1 MKKLL
6 IVTIIALFCS
16 ASAFAAL
23 SWTYGW
29 EDGTGTALGTYG
41 NAIVSNSIEQAYEG
55 THSLK
60 MIEDPLGGTPQAFIW
75 WVTGLSSGDVVVAD
89 FYVYDTTPSASPSGR
104 IWGHYTDDTNDV
116 TSSSGSASGDTT
128 YSAGNG
134 WTNLSYTW
142 TFDSKGGVN
151 NGLVVET
158 RIYSATNDNA
168 NVLYIDTASITV
180 SNDTVKIYNA
190 AGQALP
196 EPFMF
201 SALILGLGA
210 LFLRKK

>member
-6 IVTIIALFCS
+6 TIAIAVLFCS

-41 NAIVSNSIEQAYEG
+41 NAIVSNSMEQAYEG

-60 MIEDPLGGTPQAFIW
+60 MIEDPLSGTPQAYVW
-75 WVTGLSSGDVVVAD
+75 WVTGLQDGDAVVAD

-104 IWGHYTDDTNDV
+104 IWGHYTSDPTNIYAY
-116 TSSSGSASGDTT
+116 SGSAGGNST
-128 YSAGNG
+128 YSDGSG
-134 WTNLSYTW
+134 WTNLSWTW
-142 TFDSKGGVN
+142 IFDSSGGASD
-151 NGLVVET
+151 GLVVEA
-158 RIYSATNDNA
+158 RIYSAAGA
-168 NVLYIDTASITV
+168 NVLYFDTASITV
-180 SNDTVKIYNA
+180 SNDAVKIYNA
-190 AGQALP
+190 AGQAIP

-201 SALILGLGA
+201 SALILGLGV

>member
-6 IVTIIALFCS
+6 TIAIAVLFCS

-41 NAIVSNSIEQAYEG
+41 NAIVSNSTEQAYEG

-60 MIEDPLGGTPQAFIW
+60 LIENPYGGTPQAFVW
-75 WVTGLSSGDVVVAD
+75 WVTGLSSGDVVNAI

-104 IWGHYTDDTNDV
+104 IWGHYTDGVDV
-116 TSSSGSASGDTT
+116 NSYQGSASGNST
-128 YSAGNG
+128 YSDGSG
-134 WTNLSYTW
+134 WSPLTNTW
-142 TFDSKGGVN
+142 TFTTDGTDGRT
-151 NGLVVET
+151 GLVVEA
-158 RIYSATNDNA
+158 RIYSDTVGQSIYIDTTSIIVSNDNA
-168 NVLYIDTASITV
+168 
-180 SNDTVKIYNA
+180 KIYNA
-190 AGQALP
+190 AGQVIP

-201 SALILGLGA
+201 SALILGLGV